1 ERLSTPRRRR
11 HLHHP
16 PRRPEQL
23 EEARS
28 RNQRHIGEGVSD
40 GCSGVGHDAH
50 VRTPRGIQPARWIH
64 PKHAMRAPP
73 PNADPARMPA
83 NKGAT
88 GGSGRRCYE
97 IRVRGP
103 IGPTIMQAFPTL
115 TATRSGHD
123 TLLTGSLADQS
134 ALYGVIN
141 QLETLG
147 LQLLEIR
154 HPKP

>member
-1 ERLSTPRRRR
+1 
-11 HLHHP
+11 
-16 PRRPEQL
+16 
-23 EEARS
+23 
-28 RNQRHIGEGVSD
+28 
-40 GCSGVGHDAH
+40 
-50 VRTPRGIQPARWIH
+50 
-64 PKHAMRAPP
+64 MRAHPS
-73 PNADPARMPA
+73 NGDAARVTA
-83 NKGAT
+83 NQGAT
-88 GGSGRRCYE
+88 GGSERRCYE

-123 TLLTGSLADQS
+123 TLLTGSLPDQS

-154 HPKP
+154 RPKCSGARSTGQIT